1 VTLALAPDESIMDL
15 PTTNAGTGIL
25 TGAVAVA
32 EPGDDTADPAVD
44 ATDEL
49 VERVR
54 PWAVQAVDA
63 LQIAA
68 KLESEGVTDRLAFVR
83 HARADVFDLAE
94 EVHRRLTG
102 GPAPSRSVGAAP
114 RRDDAPES
122 PRRRTLRDLSHGLLY
137 LIPSASFPATLA
149 LLPGRSLVAVL
160 LLAGAVGWVWSS
172 VASWMAYQF
181 LGARRPGSAA
191 RLLRWS
197 TLSALPVAGLVGL
210 AVTTA
215 TGGSLD
221 LVALAVAM
229 MAYQM
234 ASTLLIVYRA
244 ELWLG
249 VIMLPAV
256 SGGVAFLVVGPE
268 VAPWALAVAGASVVA
283 ALALALARTVVTTR
297 QAGSHRAVNRP
308 VASTGTVVLVTA
320 YSGLGAVFLL
330 HAQAPYLST
339 RLDILLAIGP
349 LLAAMG
355 LVEWRVRRYIERGR
369 DLLARVAGMPEFARV
384 MRRRLVLGALGC
396 AAAAG
401 VLAMPV
407 LAGLAA
413 VDLLTGPVLAMAG
426 AATALGGAYFL
437 GFVLASQ
444 SRFGTLAAAL
454 AVATV
459 AHLAAAAL
467 LPASPLA
474 DTLTFLGSA
483 VLLGV
488 IELTSLVRTVGQAWR
503 YRISQGDE
511 CMP

>member
-1 VTLALAPDESIMDL
+1 MTLALAPDQSIMDL
-15 PTTNAGTGIL
+15 PT
-25 TGAVAVA
+25 V
-32 EPGDDTADPAVD
+32 DP
-44 ATDEL
+44 TDEL

-54 PWAVQAVDA
+54 PWAEQAVDA

-68 KLESEGVTDRLAFVR
+68 KLESEGVTDRLAVGR
-83 HARADVFDLAE
+83 HARADVFDLAQ
-94 EVHRRLTG
+94 EVHRRLSG
-102 GPAPSRSVGAAP
+102 GPAPSRAADP
-114 RRDDAPES
+114 AARRDGAPEP
-122 PRRRTLRDLSHGLLY
+122 PRRRAVRDLSHGLLY
-137 LIPSASFPATLA
+137 LIPSAAFPAALG

-160 LLAGAVGWVWSS
+160 LLAGAVGWVWSN
-172 VASWMAYQF
+172 VASWLAYQF
-181 LGARRPGSAA
+181 LGARRPQSAA

-197 TLSALPVAGLVGL
+197 TLAALPVAGLVGL

-215 TGGSLD
+215 TGGSLS

-234 ASTLLIVYRA
+234 ASTLLMIYRA

-249 VIMLPAV
+249 LVMVPAV
-256 SGGVAFLVVGPE
+256 GGGFTFFLVGAE
-268 VAPWALAVAGASVVA
+268 AAPWALAAAGASVAA
-283 ALALALARTVVTTR
+283 ALALALGRTVATTR
-297 QAGSHRAVNRP
+297 RAASHRAVNRT
-308 VASTGTVVLVTA
+308 VATPGTVVLVTV
-320 YSGLGAVFLL
+320 YSGLGAIFLL

-339 RLDILLAIGP
+339 RLDIVLVIGP

-355 LVEWRVRRYIERGR
+355 LVEWRVRRYLERAQ
-369 DLLARVAGMPEFARV
+369 DLLASVAGMPEFARV
-384 MRRRLVLGALGC
+384 MRRRLAMGALTC
-396 AAAAG
+396 ATAVA

-407 LAGLAA
+407 LAGLA
-413 VDLLTGPVLAMAG
+413 VVGLLSGPVLAMAG
-426 AATALGGAYFL
+426 AVTALGGAYFL

-444 SRFGTLAAAL
+444 RRFGTLGAAL
-454 AVATV
+454 AVATA

-488 IELTSLVRTVGQAWR
+488 IELTSLVGTVGQAWR
-503 YRISQGDE
+503 YRKSQGDE